1 VLKGAARLAELFA
14 AHPDAEPAGSA
25 PLELAPVLDAIH
37 RYHGV
42 ADTIRRA
49 ELHRDRAIAAIAPF
63 QAGQAKE
70 DLLAGAHFAVAR
82 DR

>member
-1 VLKGAARLAELFA
+1 VLDL
-14 AHPDAEPAGSA
+14 S
-25 PLELAPVLDAIH
+25 PVLDAI
-37 RYHGV
+37 RRFHGV

-63 QAGQAKE
+63 SSGRAKE
-70 DLLAGAHFAVAR
+70 DLLAAAHFAVAR

>member
-1 VLKGAARLAELFA
+1 
-14 AHPDAEPAGSA
+14 
-25 PLELAPVLDAIH
+25 VLDAIE

-42 ADTIRRA
+42 ADTLRRA

-63 QAGQAKE
+63 SADRAKE
-70 DLLAGAHFAVAR
+70 DLLAAAHFAVAR